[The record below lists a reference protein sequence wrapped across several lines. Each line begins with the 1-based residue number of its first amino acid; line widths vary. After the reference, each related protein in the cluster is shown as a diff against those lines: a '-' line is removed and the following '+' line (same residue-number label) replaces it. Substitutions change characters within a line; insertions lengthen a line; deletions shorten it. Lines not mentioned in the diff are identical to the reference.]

1 MSRERSAWDRTRL
14 RIRRA
19 VAGAKPRVCPVCLT
33 SVRDE
38 DAIGLIG
45 DRIGDAECVLV
56 SWIGSG
62 VEPRDALSGD
72 ELRDALSAAGR
83 SR

>member
-1 MSRERSAWDRTRL
+1 MC
-14 RIRRA
+14 RA

-45 DRIGDAECVLV
+45 DTIGHAECVLV
-56 SWIGSG
+56 SWVGCG
-62 VEPRDALSGD
+62 DAPHDVLSGD
-72 ELRDALSAAGR
+72 ELRDVLSAAGR